1 MLDEM
6 NVLVKMSQSRTM
18 YIAEYTNARKF
29 SCLSLDNLYTMS
41 DSFTGPWFTNWTMII
56 DIENTENYL
65 KFDEKGI
72 LCMEVCGYIVPFHYI
87 DKTR

>member
-1 MLDEM
+1 MPE
-6 NVLVKMSQSRTM
+6 
-18 YIAEYTNARKF
+18 
-29 SCLSLDNLYTMS
+29 
-41 DSFTGPWFTNWTMII
+41 SFAGPWFTNWTTII

-72 LCMEVCGYIVPFHYI
+72 LCMEVSGYMVPFHYI